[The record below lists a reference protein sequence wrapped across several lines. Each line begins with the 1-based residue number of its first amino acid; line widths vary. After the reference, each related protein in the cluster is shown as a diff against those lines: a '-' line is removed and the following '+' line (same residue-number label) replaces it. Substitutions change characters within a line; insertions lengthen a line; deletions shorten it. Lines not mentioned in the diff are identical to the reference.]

1 MAFIQQG
8 SYVCS
13 SPQLDLFT
21 TPMTQTS
28 IESGSW
34 AEFNPIGVISDTMPI
49 EFDINGA
56 GTSYI
61 DLSQTQLIVRAQ
73 LLKADGTAIDNT
85 IHVAPCNLFLHSMFS
100 EIDVK
105 LNGTLITSSNNTYP
119 YRAYIET
126 LLSYG
131 RDAKR
136 SQLTSALYYKDEGGD
151 AGFKE
156 GDPTNAAATNKGMV
170 KRNSFFKNGEIVPMQ
185 GPIHLDLL
193 FQDRYLPSDVG
204 AQLRFVRSKDTFSL
218 MSDTAGATFRVK
230 IHECKLLIRKVNISP
245 SVFIA
250 QAKAFEVG
258 NAKYPIRRV
267 VCKSY
272 SVGTGMRDNVHEGLF
287 TGQIPS
293 RIVIAMVENQAFNGS
308 YERNPFNFKH
318 FNLSSIKIYVDGQV
332 HSNIKAIECDFEHH
346 QSLPAFLS
354 LFVGSG
360 KYRRDEGLDI
370 DREEYERGFTLFAYD
385 LSPDLTEEGYFN
397 LVKEGSVRVEL
408 KFSQALP
415 NTINVIAYAEFETI
429 IEINR
434 EKQVL
439 IDYAN

>member
-1 MAFIQQG
+1 MAFINQG
-8 SYVCS
+8 SYVCT

-34 AEFNPIGVISDTMPI
+34 AEFNPTSALSDSMPI
-49 EFDINGA
+49 EFDISGA

-61 DLSQTQLIVRAQ
+61 DLSHTQLVVRAQ
-73 LLKADGTAIDNT
+73 LLKGDGTAIDNT
-85 IHVAPCNLFLHSMFS
+85 THVAPCNLFLHSLFS

-131 RDAKR
+131 HDAKR
-136 SQLTSALYYKDEGGD
+136 SQLTSALYYKDEGGNTGFEEAD
-151 AGFKE
+151 PHAAG
-156 GDPTNAAATNKGMV
+156 ATNKGMV
-170 KRNSFFKNGEIVPMQ
+170 KRNSFFRNGGIVSMQ
-185 GPIHLDLL
+185 GPLHLDLL

-204 AQLRFVRSKDTFSL
+204 AQLRFVRSKDAFSL
-218 MSDTAGATFRVK
+218 MSDAANPSFRIK

-272 SVGTGMRDNVHEGLF
+272 SVATGMRDNVHEGLF

-318 FNLSSIKIYVDGQV
+318 FNLSSIKIYVDGQA
-332 HSNIKAIECDFEHH
+332 HSNIKPIECDFDNH
-346 QSLPAFLS
+346 QSLMGYLS
-354 LFVGSG
+354 LFTGSG

-370 DREEYERGFTLFAYD
+370 DREEYENGYTLFAYD

-397 LVKEGSVRVEL
+397 LVKEGSIRVEL
-408 KFSQALP
+408 KFAQALT
-415 NTINVIAYAEFETI
+415 NTINIIAYAEFESI

>member
-1 MAFIQQG
+1 MAFIHQG
-8 SYVCS
+8 SVNCS
-13 SPQLDLFT
+13 SPQLDLFP

-28 IESGSW
+28 IECGTW
-34 AEFNPIGVISDTMPI
+34 AEFNPVSAITDSMPI
-49 EFDINGA
+49 AFDISGA

-61 DLSQTQLIVRAQ
+61 DVSQTQLIVKAQ
-73 LLKADGTAIDNT
+73 LVKPNGTPIDNT
-85 IHVAPCNLFLHSMFS
+85 THVAPRNLFLHSLFS

-105 LNGTLITSSNNTYP
+105 LNGTLVTSSNNTYL

-131 RDAKR
+131 RDAKN
-136 SQLTSALYYKDEGGD
+136 SQLTSAMYYKDEGGNTGFEEAD
-151 AGFKE
+151 QHAAG
-156 GDPTNAAATNKGMV
+156 ATNKGMV
-170 KRNSFFKNGEIVPMQ
+170 KRNSIFRTGGIVSMQ
-185 GPIHLDLL
+185 GPLHLDLL

-204 AQLRFVRSKDTFSL
+204 AQLRFVRSRDAFSL
-218 MSDTAGATFRVK
+218 MSDAANPSFRIK
-230 IHECKLLIRKVNISP
+230 IHECVLLIRKVNISP
-245 SVFIA
+245 SVSIA

-272 SVGTGMRDNVHEGLF
+272 SVATGMRDNVHEGLF
-287 TGQIPS
+287 TGQISS
-293 RIVIAMVENQAFNGS
+293 RIVIAMVENQAVNGS

-318 FNLSSIKIYVDGQV
+318 FNLSSIKIYVDGQA
-332 HSNIKAIECDFEHH
+332 HSNIKPIECDFDNH
-346 QSLPAFLS
+346 QSLMGYLS
-354 LFVGSG
+354 LFTGSG

-370 DREEYERGFTLFAYD
+370 DREEYEGGYTLFAYD

-397 LVKEGSVRVEL
+397 LVKEGSIRVEL
-408 KFSQALP
+408 KFAQALT
-415 NTINVIAYAEFETI
+415 NTINIIAYAEFESI

>member
-1 MAFIQQG
+1 MAFIHQG
-8 SYVCS
+8 SCACS

-34 AEFNPIGVISDTMPI
+34 AEFNPTSAITDSMPI
-49 EFDINGA
+49 EFDVSGA

-61 DLSQTQLIVRAQ
+61 DLTQTQLVVRAQ
-73 LLKADGTAIDNT
+73 LLKADGSAIGNT
-85 IHVAPCNLFLHSMFS
+85 THVAPCNLFLHSLFS

-151 AGFKE
+151 AGFEE
-156 GDPTNAAATNKGMV
+156 GDPHAAGATNKGMV

-185 GPIHLDLL
+185 GPIHLDLM

-204 AQLRFVRSKDTFSL
+204 MQLRFVRSKDAFSL
-218 MSDTAGATFRVK
+218 MSDAANPQFRIK

-272 SVGTGMRDNVHEGLF
+272 SIGTGMRDNVHEGLF

-308 YERNPFNFKH
+308 YVRNPFNFKH
-318 FNLSSIKIYVDGQV
+318 FNLNSIKIYVDGQV
-332 HSNIKAIECDFEHH
+332 HNNIKAIDCDFEHH
-346 QSLPAFLS
+346 QSLAGYLS
-354 LFVGSG
+354 LFAGSG

-370 DREEYERGFTLFAYD
+370 DREEYERGYTLFAYD
-385 LSPDLTEEGYFN
+385 LSPDLSEEGYFN
-397 LVKEGSVRVEL
+397 LIKEGSIRVEL
-408 KFSQALP
+408 KFQDALP
-415 NTINVIAYAEFETI
+415 NTINVIAYAEFESV

>member
-1 MAFIQQG
+1 MAFIHQG
-8 SYVCS
+8 SCACS

-34 AEFNPIGVISDTMPI
+34 AEFNPTSAISDSMPI

-56 GTSYI
+56 GASYI

-73 LLKADGTAIDNT
+73 LLKNDGTPIGNT
-85 IHVAPCNLFLHSMFS
+85 THVAPCNLFLHSLFN

-131 RDAKR
+131 RDAKK
-136 SQLTSALYYKDEGGD
+136 SQLTSAMYYKDEGGD
-151 AGFKE
+151 TGFEE
-156 GDPTNAAATNKGMV
+156 GDPHAVGATNKGMV
-170 KRNSFFKNGEIVPMQ
+170 KRNSFFKNGETVYMQ
-185 GPIHLDLL
+185 GPIHLDLM

-204 AQLRFVRSKDTFSL
+204 MQIRFARSKDAFSL
-218 MSDTAGATFRVK
+218 MSDAANPSFRIK

-250 QAKAFEVG
+250 PAKAFEVG

-272 SVGTGMRDNVHEGLF
+272 SVGTGMRDNIHEGLF

-293 RIVIAMVENQAFNGS
+293 RIVIGMVENQAFNGA
-308 YERNPFNFKH
+308 YDRNPFNFKH
-318 FNLSSIKIYVDGQV
+318 FNLSSIKIYVDGQI
-332 HSNIKAIECDFEHH
+332 HNNIKAIECDFGNH
-346 QSLPAFLS
+346 QSLSGYLS
-354 LFVGSG
+354 LFAGSG

-385 LSPDLTEEGYFN
+385 LSPDLSEEGYFN
-397 LVKEGSVRVEL
+397 LVKEGSIRVKL
-408 KFSQALP
+408 KFAQALP
-415 NTINVIAYAEFETI
+415 NTINVIAYAEFESV